1 MEQIVKNQELFE
13 KQTPMMQ
20 QFLGIK
26 AEHPDKLLFY
36 RMGDFYELFMEDAK
50 RASQLLDLTLTARGS
65 SGGNKIPMCGVPVH
79 AAEAYLARLVKLG
92 ESVAVCEQVS
102 NPATSKGLVERK
114 VVRIV
119 TPGTVTDESLLDQKR
134 DNPIC
139 AAYQTSAGIGLATIE
154 LSAGTF
160 VVQQLTDS
168 SDLMAELERLQPAE
182 IITAEEQNQ
191 LVNQANS
198 HSLQDWLFNLDSAR
212 RLLCQQFAVRD
223 LIGYGC
229 DDLPS
234 AICAAGALLQYIK
247 DTQRKSLP
255 HLKGMQVQ
263 RNEDFIILDAV
274 SRRNLEIDR
283 SIDGRSEHSLCGII
297 DKTQTAMGARCL
309 RRWLGQPTLDR
320 MILNNR
326 YNSIAELKQTAA
338 YRELQT
344 VLKPIADIE
353 RIRARIAI
361 QTARPRDLAALR
373 DSLWALPELLNLL
386 EQQQSPR
393 LNELTS
399 SLSFPTELAEL
410 LSNALSEEPA
420 VSLKDGGVIA
430 AGFDSELDELRGLHS
445 HADQFL
451 LELEQREQTE
461 SGISGLKVA
470 YNRVHGYYLEMSR
483 TQAEKA
489 PEHYI
494 RRQTLKNVERFITPE
509 LKTFED
515 KILSARERAL
525 GREKQLYDELLD
537 TLLAALD
544 DLQTIALALA
554 ELDVLACF
562 AQVAVDYNYCKPQL
576 QEEVG
581 IHIRQGRH
589 VAVERLH
596 DQPFV
601 GNDLDLNQ
609 DTHLLL
615 ITGPNMGGK
624 STYMRQTALICL
636 LAYAGSFV
644 PADEVQLGPIDR
656 IFTRV
661 GASDDLST
669 GRSTFMVEMT
679 EAANILNN
687 ASAKSLVLMDE
698 IGRGTSTFDGLSLAW
713 ACAQYLLSKNRALT
727 LFATHYFELTTL
739 ANTLE
744 GAANVHIDAV
754 EHGDEIIFLHSVKAG
769 PANQSYGLQVAK
781 LAGIPE
787 SVLSIAKQQLQ
798 RLEAKVASNNDQQ
811 QEIAPPDAHARA
823 IEESATL
830 QRLKAVQPDELTP
843 KEALAMLYQLKEQLD
858 SEQS

>member
-1 MEQIVKNQELFE
+1 M
-13 KQTPMMQ
+13 
-20 QFLGIK
+20 
-26 AEHPDKLLFY
+26 
-36 RMGDFYELFMEDAK
+36 
-50 RASQLLDLTLTARGS
+50 
-65 SGGNKIPMCGVPVH
+65 
-79 AAEAYLARLVKLG
+79 
-92 ESVAVCEQVS
+92 
-102 NPATSKGLVERK
+102 
-114 VVRIV
+114 
-119 TPGTVTDESLLDQKR
+119 
-134 DNPIC
+134 
-139 AAYQTSAGIGLATIE
+139 
-154 LSAGTF
+154 
-160 VVQQLTDS
+160 
-168 SDLMAELERLQPAE
+168 
-182 IITAEEQNQ
+182 
-191 LVNQANS
+191 
-198 HSLQDWLFNLDSAR
+198 
-212 RLLCQQFAVRD
+212 RD

-229 DDLPS
+229 EDLPS

-247 DTQRKSLP
+247 DTQRKALP

-274 SRRNLEIDR
+274 SRRNLEIDQ

-297 DKTQTAMGARCL
+297 DKTQTSMGARCL

-320 MILNNR
+320 AVLNKR
-326 YNSIAELKQTAA
+326 YDSVAELTQAQT
-338 YRELQT
+338 YRELQSA
-344 VLKPIADIE
+344 LKPIADIE

-361 QTARPRDLAALR
+361 QTARPRDLAALSN
-373 DSLWALPELLNLL
+373 SLWALPELLKQL
-386 EQQQSPR
+386 ERKQSPR
-393 LNELTS
+393 LSELKS
-399 SLSFPTELAEL
+399 SLTFPEELASL
-410 LSNALSEEPA
+410 LRRALSEEPA

-430 AGFDSELDELRGLHS
+430 VGFDAELDELRGLHS

-525 GREKQLYDELLD
+525 GREKQLYDELLK
-537 TLLAALD
+537 TLLDALD
-544 DLQTIALALA
+544 DLQTIAVALA

-562 AQVAVDYNYCKPQL
+562 AQVAIDYNYCQPQL

-581 IHIRQGRH
+581 IHIQKGRH
-589 VAVERLH
+589 VVVEQLH
-596 DQPFV
+596 DEPFV
-601 GNDLDLNQ
+601 GNDVNLDQ

-687 ASAKSLVLMDE
+687 ASDKSLVLMDE

-739 ANTLE
+739 ASTLD

-769 PANQSYGLQVAK
+769 PASQSYGLQVAK
-781 LAGIPE
+781 LAGIPA
-787 SVLSIAKQQLQ
+787 SVINIAKQQLK
-798 RLEAKVASNNDQQ
+798 RLEAKAVDNNNQQ
-811 QEIAPPDAHARA
+811 LEITLLDSPAVIA
-823 IEESATL
+823 EESPTL
-830 QRLKAVQPDELTP
+830 QSLQALQPDNLSP
-843 KEALAMLYQLKEQLD
+843 KEALAMLYQLKQQLD